1 MGYASAASGVKECVA
16 FARLCAR
23 PSADEDGWEVGVYLT
38 PFDGNGELAYA
49 APAMSPKPPTD
60 SARKPNPPKGPRLP
74 TARAYQEAA
83 PRMPE
88 AGLDLLEVFPGC
100 AEIEVEIGFGRGQ
113 FLLQRREAAPKAGL
127 LGIEI
132 RAKHAYLVADKCA
145 RLKLANVRILGGDAR
160 IVLPQLRPEGCVAR
174 VVMCFPDPW
183 WKARHAERRLMDE
196 PLLQAIARMLR
207 PQGELFIQTDV
218 EERAEQFLA
227 AVTASGLFERTTE
240 TGYIDE
246 NPYGAR
252 SNRESRAIEDGL
264 PIYRLLFSKR

>member
-1 MGYASAASGVKECVA
+1 LVVRAQACAARSDVGT
-16 FARLCAR
+16 
-23 PSADEDGWEVGVYLT
+23 DGQVGVWRT
-38 PFDGNGELAYA
+38 RFDARGRLAYA
-49 APAMSPKPPTD
+49 APAMSPKLSSD
-60 SARKPNPPKGPRLP
+60 AVQKRNPPRGPRLA

-88 AGLDLLEVFPGC
+88 EGLDLLEVFPGC
-100 AEIEVEIGFGRGQ
+100 ADIEVEIGFGRGQ
-113 FLLQRREAAPKAGL
+113 FLVQRRHAAPQAGL

-145 RLKLANVRILGGDAR
+145 RLALPNVRILGGDAR
-160 IVLPQLRPEGCVAR
+160 LLLPQLRPAGSVAR

-196 PLLQAIARMLR
+196 PLLNAIATVLR
-207 PQGELFIQTDV
+207 PAGELFVQTDV
-218 EERAEQFLA
+218 EERAEQYLERISACA
-227 AVTASGLFERTTE
+227 AFQRATA

-246 NPYGAR
+246 NPYGAQ

-264 PIYRLLFSKR
+264 PIYRLLFRKA

>member
-1 MGYASAASGVKECVA
+1 
-16 FARLCAR
+16 
-23 PSADEDGWEVGVYLT
+23 
-38 PFDGNGELAYA
+38 
-49 APAMSPKPPTD
+49 MSPKPSTD
-60 SARKPNPPKGPRLP
+60 AVQKRNPPRGPRLP

-88 AGLDLLEVFPGC
+88 GGLDLLEVFPGC
-100 AEIEVEIGFGRGQ
+100 AEIEIEIGFGRGQ
-113 FLLQRREAAPKAGL
+113 FLLQRRQSAPSAGL

-132 RAKHAYLVADKCA
+132 RAKHAYLVAHKCTEL
-145 RLKLANVRILGGDAR
+145 RLPNVLILGADAR
-160 IVLPQLRPEGCVAR
+160 IALPLLRPAGCVAR

-196 PLLQAIARMLR
+196 PLLNAIASVLR
-207 PQGELFIQTDV
+207 PAGELFVQTDV
-218 EERAEQFLA
+218 EERAEQYLDRISACSAFQR
-227 AVTASGLFERTTE
+227 VTE

-264 PIYRLLFSKR
+264 PIYRLLFRKA